1 MEQHSIERLE
11 DEADE
16 ISQKVGNKRHKFGK
30 QERNNMK
37 LRGLIKEF
45 YIQLIV
51 YSEEQRKLRK
61 GNYQRNN
68 TRNSMKCPNI
78 MNNNHTIKPH
88 IKV

>member
-1 MEQHSIERLE
+1 
-11 DEADE
+11 
-16 ISQKVGNKRHKFGK
+16 
-30 QERNNMK
+30 MK
-37 LRGLIKEF
+37 LRGLIQEF